1 MAGDTGPCRMSR
13 LVLLS
18 GKRALQLFPFFL
30 MSILLY
36 FIFTL
41 TIYGL
46 ANSMDKKCTYK
57 DAGVDINAADRF
69 VQSLKTLVKPTFR
82 REVLAGIGGFGSLFA
97 LNHQKYKEPV
107 LVAST
112 DGVGTKLKVAF
123 MLDKHDTVGIDLVG
137 MCVNDIIVQ
146 GAEPLF
152 MLDYISMGRI
162 DSGILED
169 LVRGMVEGCRDAGC
183 SLVGGETAEM
193 PSFYKE
199 GEYDLAG
206 FVVGVVDKDKV
217 IDGST
222 ITVGDTVIGIASSG
236 VHSNGLSLAR
246 AIFFD
251 TLHLKV
257 TDYVPELGCTVGEE
271 MIKPTK
277 IYVKPVLNLL
287 RDFQIKGIAHITG
300 GGLVDNIARILPKGC
315 LARLR
320 AGSWP
325 VPPVFQFMRERGNVD
340 EDEMMRTFNNGI
352 GLVLVV
358 PAAEE
363 EDVLQRLRAMQQ
375 DAYVIGQIESKD
387 RRRKKV
393 TIFNPA

>member
-1 MAGDTGPCRMSR
+1 
-13 LVLLS
+13 
-18 GKRALQLFPFFL
+18 
-30 MSILLY
+30 
-36 FIFTL
+36 
-41 TIYGL
+41 
-46 ANSMDKKCTYK
+46 MDKKYTYK
-57 DAGVDINAADRF
+57 DSGVDIHAADRF

-97 LNHQKYKEPV
+97 LNNQKYKEPV

-123 MLDKHDTVGIDLVG
+123 MMNKHDTVGIDLVA

-162 DSGILED
+162 DNAILED
-169 LVRGMVEGCRDAGC
+169 LVKGMVDGCKESGC
-183 SLVGGETAEM
+183 ALVGGETAEM
-193 PSFYKE
+193 PSFYKD

-206 FVVGVVDKDKV
+206 FVVGVVDKERV

-236 VHSNGLSLAR
+236 IHSNGLSMAR
-246 AIFFD
+246 FILFD
-251 TLHLKV
+251 RLHLKV
-257 TDYVPELGCTVGEE
+257 SDYVQDFGSTVGEE
-271 MIKPTK
+271 LIKPTR
-277 IYVKPVLNLL
+277 IYVRAILNLM

-315 LARLR
+315 LAQLR
-320 AGSWP
+320 PESWP
-325 VPPVFQFMRERGNVD
+325 VPPIFQFLKSRGNVD
-340 EDEMMRTFNNGI
+340 DEEMMRTFNNGI

-358 PAAEE
+358 PAAQE
-363 EDVLQRLRAMQQ
+363 EDVLQRLKAMQQ
-375 DAYVIGQIESKD
+375 EAFVIGRIESKD
-387 RRRKKV
+387 RRKKSV
-393 TIFNPA
+393 AFT